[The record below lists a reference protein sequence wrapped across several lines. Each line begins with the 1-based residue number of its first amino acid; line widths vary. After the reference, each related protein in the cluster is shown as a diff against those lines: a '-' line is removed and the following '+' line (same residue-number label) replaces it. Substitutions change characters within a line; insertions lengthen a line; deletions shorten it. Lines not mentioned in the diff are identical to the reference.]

1 VTLLPPLKRIRTL
14 SLAQFPKLPLFDPR
28 TKPTIEN
35 ATISSEPIPVVETP
49 REILL
54 QIGMGLRQW
63 REYYGLSIDELSAS
77 TQIQPRLIQAIE
89 EGHIEMLPEPVYVR
103 GMVKRYGDR
112 IGLNGT
118 AIAQNVPTWQR
129 EEADFTSQ
137 TATRT
142 ATAFHPPRRIP
153 PGYLYL
159 GYILAIVGIG
169 AVSSHLIN
177 DAFKPKS
184 AILPP
189 PVSIS
194 QPAAIPIGSAVP
206 SGSQLVKIAIT
217 VKNPAWAQIGIDGT
231 TKFTGNLKVGM
242 QFNWVGEKQITI
254 STNNAGA
261 LLLSRDGQPAQ
272 PVGKIGEKQQVTI
285 KIK

>member
-1 VTLLPPLKRIRTL
+1 VTLLPPLKRIRTFN
-14 SLAQFPKLPLFDPR
+14 LAQLPKLPLFDPQP
-28 TKPTIEN
+28 KPLIES
-35 ATISSEPIPVVETP
+35 AEIVPSKPIPVVETP
-49 REILL
+49 RDIML

-63 REYYGLSIDELSAS
+63 REYYGLSIEELSAS

-89 EGHIEMLPEPVYVR
+89 EGHIEMLPEAVYVR

-118 AIAQNVPTWQR
+118 AIAQNVPVWQR

-142 ATAFHPPRRIP
+142 ATAFHPPRRIAP
-153 PGYLYL
+153 VYLYL
-159 GYILAIVGIG
+159 GYTLAIVGIG

-184 AILPP
+184 AIFQP
-189 PVSIS
+189 PVTNS
-194 QPAAIPIGSAVP
+194 QPAAIPAGSRP
-206 SGSQLVKIAIT
+206 VKIAIT

-242 QFNWVGEKQITI
+242 QFNWLGEKQITI
-254 STNNAGA
+254 STNDAGA

>member
-1 VTLLPPLKRIRTL
+1 VTLLPPLKRIRTF
-14 SLAQFPKLPLFDPR
+14 SLAQLPKLSLFDPQ
-28 TKPTIEN
+28 TKPPIES
-35 ATISSEPIPVVETP
+35 AAIPSEPIPVVETP
-49 REILL
+49 RDIML
-54 QIGMGLRQW
+54 QIGAGLRQW

-129 EEADFTSQ
+129 EEADFTAQ

-142 ATAFHPPRRIP
+142 TTAFHPPRRIAP
-153 PGYLYL
+153 VYLYL
-159 GYILAIVGIG
+159 SYTLAIVGIG

-177 DAFKPKS
+177 DAFKPKAVIFQPH
-184 AILPP
+184 AID
-189 PVSIS
+189 SR
-194 QPAAIPIGSAVP
+194 PAAIPAR
-206 SGSQLVKIAIT
+206 SQPVKIAIT

-242 QFNWVGEKQITI
+242 QFNWVGEKQVTI
-254 STNNAGA
+254 STNDAGA

>member
-1 VTLLPPLKRIRTL
+1 VTLLPPLKRIRTF
-14 SLAQFPKLPLFDPR
+14 SLAQLPKLPLFDPQ
-28 TKPTIEN
+28 TKPLIES
-35 ATISSEPIPVVETP
+35 AAIPSEIIPVVETP
-49 REILL
+49 QEIML
-54 QIGMGLRQW
+54 QIGSGLRQW

-89 EGHIEMLPEPVYVR
+89 SGHIEMLPESVYVR

-118 AIAQNVPTWQR
+118 AIAQNVPVWQR
-129 EEADFTSQ
+129 AEADFTAQ

-142 ATAFHPPRRIP
+142 TTAFHPPRRIAP
-153 PGYLYL
+153 VYLYL
-159 GYILAIVGIG
+159 GYTLAIVGIG
-169 AVSSHLIN
+169 A
-177 DAFKPKS
+177 FKPQ
-184 AILPP
+184 AVIFQP
-189 PVSIS
+189 PVTNS
-194 QPAAIPIGSAVP
+194 QPAAIPAR
-206 SGSQLVKIAIT
+206 SQPVKIAIT

-254 STNNAGA
+254 STNDAGA

>member
-1 VTLLPPLKRIRTL
+1 VTLLPPLKRIRTFN
-14 SLAQFPKLPLFDPR
+14 LARLPKLPLFDPQP
-28 TKPTIEN
+28 KPLLESAEIPR
-35 ATISSEPIPVVETP
+35 EPIPVVETP
-49 REILL
+49 RQIML

-77 TQIQPRLIQAIE
+77 TQVQPRLIQAIE

-118 AIAQNVPTWQR
+118 AIAQNVPIWQR

-142 ATAFHPPRRIP
+142 VTAFHPPRRIP

-177 DAFKPKS
+177 DAFKPKA
-184 AILPP
+184 AIVLPP
-189 PVSIS
+189 VTTS
-194 QPAAIPIGSAVP
+194 QPVAIPARSLVAV
-206 SGSQLVKIAIT
+206 GSQPVKIAIT

-242 QFNWVGEKQITI
+242 QFNWVGEKQVTI

-272 PVGKIGEKQQVTI
+272 PVGKVGEKQQVTI